1 MRAHWLSRGV
11 GKPWPAFYLSF
22 GTPKMCGIVGQFG
35 GNIEPDIL
43 AQMSSSISAR
53 GPDSGG
59 TWVDRES
66 QIGFSHRRLAIVDLS
81 PAGAQPMESASG
93 RFVICLN
100 GEIYN
105 HIELRHA
112 LEHDFPQST
121 PAWRGHSDTE
131 ILLALIDAVGLENAL
146 ARVRGMFAFGLW
158 DKSDQTLTLVR
169 DRMGEKPLYY
179 GWAGRTFVFA
189 SDLAAFTAHPDFCAE
204 ICPVAVS
211 GFLQRNYVPT
221 PHSIYKGIFKQPPA
235 TILQLSLS
243 DVGTRLD
250 TAFSSALKP
259 KHGRF
264 KEYWMLGNSVSQG
277 IETRFSDDAAA
288 LKALDMVL
296 GDTLRMQIQAD
307 VPVGAFLSGGI
318 DSSLIVALIKHHVGV
333 SPKTFTIGFE
343 DGTYDESQYARAIA
357 THLGTDHEELIVNAR
372 DATDLI
378 PKLPLIYSEPF
389 ADSSQIPTY
398 LVSQLARRSATVAL
412 SGDAGDE
419 LFGGYNRYKWT
430 DGVWPKLAP
439 IPFGLRKIG
448 GKALMIPG
456 LGFWNQLSRL
466 PGPLNVP
473 ILGDKVQKIS
483 RILRKARDAESLY
496 LALLDEWDGD
506 VGAVRSSIVT
516 HFNADSRSAD
526 FEKMM
531 LWDSLT
537 YLPDDILCKVDR
549 AAMGVSLE
557 TRVPFLDHH
566 VIDTAMRLAPNMR
579 IRDGE
584 TKWALRQLLYRHV
597 PRELIERPK
606 AGFGIPV
613 GKWIT
618 GPLRDWA
625 ESLLNEKALADGGMV
640 DSQQVRERWHE
651 HLSGRRDWTS
661 SLWAVLMLQAFLVN
675 SAK

>member
-1 MRAHWLSRGV
+1 
-11 GKPWPAFYLSF
+11 
-22 GTPKMCGIVGQFG
+22 MCGIVGQFG
-35 GNIEPDIL
+35 SNVDPIIL
-43 AQMSSSISAR
+43 TQMSSSIASR
-53 GPDSGG
+53 GPDSSN
-59 TWVDRES
+59 TWVNRES
-66 QIGFSHRRLAIVDLS
+66 QIGFAHRRLAIVDLS

-105 HIELRHA
+105 HTELRNA

-131 ILLALIDAVGLENAL
+131 TLLALIEAIGLENAL
-146 ARVRGMFAFGLW
+146 RRARGMFAFGLW

-179 GWAGRTFVFA
+179 GWVGRTFVFA
-189 SDLAAFTAHPDFCAE
+189 SDIAAIRAHPDFEAE
-204 ICPVAVS
+204 VCPDAVS
-211 GFLQRNYVPT
+211 AFLKRNYVPT
-221 PHSIYKGIFKQPPA
+221 PLSIYKGVYKLQPA
-235 TILQLSLS
+235 SLLQLQLSDIAS
-243 DVGTRLD
+243 RRD
-250 TAFSSALKP
+250 TPFSAQSAP
-259 KHGRF
+259 SQGRF
-264 KEYWMLGNSVSQG
+264 KTYWAIEQSVTQG
-277 IETRFSDDAAA
+277 IETRFSDDATA
-288 LKALDMVL
+288 LQTLDAVL
-296 GDTLRMQIQAD
+296 GDTLRIQIQAD

-318 DSSLIVALIKHHVGV
+318 DSSLIVALIKHHVGI
-333 SPKTFTIGFE
+333 SSKTFTIGFE
-343 DGTYDESQYARAIA
+343 DSAYDESQYAKAVSA
-357 THLGTDHEELIVNAR
+357 HLGTDHQELTVNAH
-372 DATDLI
+372 DVTNLI
-378 PKLPLIYSEPF
+378 PKLPQIYSEPF

-398 LVSQLARRSATVAL
+398 LVSQLARQSVTVAL

-430 DGVWPKLAP
+430 EGVWPKLTP
-439 IPFGLRKIG
+439 VPFALRQLA
-448 GKALMIPG
+448 GKALMVPEPS
-456 LGFWNQLSRL
+456 FWNNLSKL

-483 RILRKARDAESLY
+483 RILTKARDAKSLY

-506 VGAVRSSIVT
+506 TETIGILASPQLTEDPRLT
-516 HFNADSRSAD
+516 D

-566 VIDTAMRLAPNMR
+566 VIDTAMRLAPDMR
-579 IRDGE
+579 IRNGE
-584 TKWALRQLLYRHV
+584 TKWALRQLLYQHV
-597 PRELIERPK
+597 PRSLIERPK

-613 GKWIT
+613 GQWIT

-625 ESLLNEKALADGGMV
+625 ESLLDEKALADNGML
-640 DSQQVRERWHE
+640 DSKQVRERWQE
-651 HLSGRRDWTS
+651 HLIGKRDWAS
-661 SLWAVLMLQAFLVN
+661 SLWGVLMLQAFVTN
-675 SAK
+675 SAR